1 MAEIKKIDLS
11 CVEPQKGTAESAPQK
26 GFSLKVLKN
35 SWIAAS
41 KKEKIEVVAV
51 VLILS
56 AMFGFFS
63 YYLITKKPAV
73 LPSSLPFPP
82 ATEES
87 MPSMQQNP

>member
-11 CVEPQKGTAESAPQK
+11 DVKSKQAATAAVPQK
-26 GFSLKVLKN
+26 GFSLKVLGN
-35 SWIAAS
+35 SWLMAS

-51 VLILS
+51 VIILS
-56 AMFGFFS
+56 TMLGFFS
-63 YYLITKKPAV
+63 YYLINRKPAV